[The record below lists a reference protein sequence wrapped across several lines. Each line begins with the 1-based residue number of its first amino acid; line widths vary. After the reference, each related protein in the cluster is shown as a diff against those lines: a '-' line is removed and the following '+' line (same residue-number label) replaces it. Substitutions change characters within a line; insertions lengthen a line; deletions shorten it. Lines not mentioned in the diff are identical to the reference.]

1 MFKNVSNNA
10 VRKMLLFNNTNK
22 FVYCLNG
29 KDDIYISNMKG
40 KHLDNVIKKGKAK
53 ESLIQH
59 AYLID
64 LIIPTDGNWIVIDD
78 KNFDVNCTYFY

>member
-10 VRKMLLFNNTNK
+10 VIKMLLFNNTNK

-40 KHLDNVIKKGKAK
+40 KHLDNMIKKGKAK
-53 ESLIQH
+53 ESLI
-59 AYLID
+59 
-64 LIIPTDGNWIVIDD
+64 
-78 KNFDVNCTYFY
+78 